1 MPAIR
6 WLDDARSEALVVAQE
21 YLEMD
26 ADLGVD
32 LWDRIEQKLAFA
44 LRFPHTGKHVREVAE
59 LELRQHFLDRF
70 KYTLVLAVLPHELV
84 VVAFHHQRQD
94 AKYWKPRLTNIAP

>member
-1 MPAIR
+1 MPAFR
-6 WLDDARSEALVVAQE
+6 WLDDARAEALAVAQE
-21 YLEMD
+21 YVEID

-44 LRFPHTGKHVREVAE
+44 LRFPHTGKHVHEVAE

-70 KYTLVLAVLPHELV
+70 KYTLVLAVLPQELV

-94 AKYWKPRLTNIAP
+94 AEYWKPRLAKVRT